1 MALLQPS
8 GTTQRSLKRES
19 GKAGAP
25 FMKILLTTQN
35 AKRMTNPIAIL
46 AILTANVF
54 IAHWLE
60 RLPYFKH
67 ISAALLIILLGAIEA
82 NVGIIPSSTQA
93 PPLYDGIFAYLSP
106 LMIIFLMLG
115 IQLKSLK
122 KAGFTMIATFL
133 GGALSI
139 MLGTGL
145 GMWFVDGRTHLG
157 DTFNVIGG
165 MYTATYIGGSTNMN
179 AIALTYDFAKEG
191 TLYAAISAVDNVV
204 TALWLAA
211 TIVIPRVMSKLLPT
225 RRQGSGT
232 QEGYETQISEE
243 STINPS
249 DLGILIALGCATL
262 YVAGILSA
270 WYPVVHRIIWLSTI
284 ALLLAQL
291 PIIQKLRG
299 SRTLGMFCSY
309 LFLSVIGAYCDLPAL
324 FKDLNI
330 AWTLIQFVTILFTVH
345 TLMFFGIGYLFKLDW
360 DIMGIASQAN
370 VGGAPTAL
378 SVAKSLGREDLG
390 LGAILIG
397 LLGNAVGTYCG
408 LMMAELLKIWF

>member
-1 MALLQPS
+1 
-8 GTTQRSLKRES
+8 
-19 GKAGAP
+19 
-25 FMKILLTTQN
+25 MKILLTTQN
-35 AKRMTNPIAIL
+35 EKQMTNPIAIL

-67 ISAALLIILLGAIEA
+67 ISAALLVILLGAIEA

-106 LMIIFLMLG
+106 LMIVFLMLG

-133 GGALSI
+133 GGALSV

-179 AIALTYDFAKEG
+179 AIALTYDFAREG
-191 TLYAAISAVDNVV
+191 TLYAAISAVDNVI

-262 YVAGILSA
+262 YIAGILSS

-291 PIIQKLRG
+291 PVIQKLRG

-330 AWTLIQFVTILFTVH
+330 AWTLIQFVTILFMVH
-345 TLMFFGIGYLFKLDW
+345 TLVFFGIGYLFKLDW

-397 LLGNAVGTYCG
+397 LLGNAIGTYCG